1 MSGINHEAILEH
13 FPDLEWEESTSS
25 LIVDP
30 SKVVQVVDWLQRHPL
45 FRLDYLSCVS
55 GVDYLESEIKTK
67 SRNEEGK
74 MEVTVTKTPE
84 KMEVV
89 YHLYS
94 MQKRIGPLVLKQR
107 VMTRD
112 NPEVTSL
119 TPLYRGAELMEREV
133 YDLYGIHF
141 TGHPD
146 LRRILMWD
154 NFEHYPMRKDYV
166 PPNDYDYEPT
176 PHDTV
181 IERAR
186 ERRAQLEGG
195 KA

>member
-1 MSGINHEAILEH
+1 MSGIDHEAILKH

-30 SKVVQVVDWLQRHPL
+30 SKVVEVVDWLQRHPL
-45 FRLDYLSCVS
+45 FHLDYLSCVT
-55 GVDYLESEIKTK
+55 GVDYLAAEVKTK
-67 SRNEEGK
+67 ERNEEGK
-74 MEVTVTKTPE
+74 MEIKVTQTPE

-89 YHLYS
+89 YHLFS

-112 NPEVTSL
+112 NPVVTSL

-133 YDLYGIHF
+133 YDLFGIHF

-154 NFEHYPMRKDYV
+154 EFEHYPMRKDYV

-195 KA
+195 KL